1 MAKKKPH
8 IRISDDSSLKR
19 VAVLVDTSTT
29 WGRRIITGIHDFSRR
44 SGCWQFFVEARGM
57 EEHLEVLPVWSV
69 EGVIARISRSEMTE
83 KLNTLQ
89 VPVVNVS
96 GIDLPNT
103 HFPRVSTNMDSSA
116 SLAVEHFVERG
127 FKHFAYFSLKGLTYV
142 AAQQNAFVRRVEE
155 RGYQCTTFGV
165 ETHLG
170 AEPDWGFD
178 LHKLANWLQEL
189 PKPVGIFTWNA
200 SSAREV
206 LFVCQSAKVVV
217 PEEVAVLSGADDD
230 LLCEVSHVPISAIV
244 PAAEKIGF
252 EAARTLDVL
261 MNGRRSP
268 KQPILLDPLRVMARQ
283 STDTLAIPDP
293 VLVRAMNFI
302 RTHAANLIQV
312 SEVAAYAGTSRRVL
326 ERRFAQL
333 LGRSPA
339 EEIRRQH
346 FERAKQLLIETDM
359 QIPEIADASGFGSPE
374 YMAYVFRH
382 AIQQSPRKYRE
393 LNPKVGPR

>member
-1 MAKKKPH
+1 M
-8 IRISDDSSLKR
+8 
-19 VAVLVDTSTT
+19 
-29 WGRRIITGIHDFSRR
+29 
-44 SGCWQFFVEARGM
+44 
-57 EEHLEVLPVWSV
+57 
-69 EGVIARISRSEMTE
+69 
-83 KLNTLQ
+83 
-89 VPVVNVS
+89 
-96 GIDLPNT
+96 
-103 HFPRVSTNMDSSA
+103 
-116 SLAVEHFVERG
+116 
-127 FKHFAYFSLKGLTYV
+127 
-142 AAQQNAFVRRVEE
+142 RRVEE
-155 RGYQCTTFGV
+155 RGYQCATFGV

-178 LHKLANWLQEL
+178 LRKLANWLQEL

-206 LFVCQSAKVVV
+206 LFGCQSAKVVV

-283 STDTLAIPDP
+283 STDTLAINDP
-293 VLVRAMNFI
+293 ILVRALSFI
-302 RTHAANLIQV
+302 RGRAANLIQV
-312 SEVAAYAGTSRRVL
+312 SDVAAHAGTSRRVL

-382 AIQQSPRKYRE
+382 EIQQSPRRYRE
-393 LNPKVGPR
+393 LNPKAGPR

>member
-8 IRISDDSSLKR
+8 IRIRSDSSLKR

-44 SGCWQFFVEARGM
+44 SGGWQFFVEARGM
-57 EEHLEVLPVWSV
+57 EERLEVLPVWPV
-69 EGVIARISRSEMTE
+69 EGVIARVSRPEMVDA
-83 KLNTLQ
+83 LNALR

-96 GIDLPNT
+96 GIELPNT
-103 HFPRVSTNMDSSA
+103 HFPRVSTNMHSSA

-127 FKHFAYFSLKGLTYV
+127 FKNFAYFSLKGLPYV
-142 AAQQNAFVRRVEE
+142 ADQQNAFVQRVEE
-155 RGYQCTTFGV
+155 RGHQCTTFGV
-165 ETHLG
+165 EAHHG

-178 LHKLANWLQEL
+178 LRKLAKWLREL

-206 LFVCQSAKVVV
+206 LFGCQSAKVVV

-244 PAAEKIGF
+244 PAAEQIGF

-261 MNGRRSP
+261 MKGRRSP

-283 STDTLAIPDP
+283 STDTLAIHDP
-293 VLVRAMNFI
+293 ILIQALNFI
-302 RTHAANLIQV
+302 RSNAANLIQV
-312 SEVAAYAGTSRRVL
+312 SEVAAHAGTSRRVL

-339 EEIRRQH
+339 EEIRRHH
-346 FERAKQLLIETDM
+346 FDRAKKLLVETDM
-359 QIPEIADASGFGSPE
+359 RIPEIANASGFGSPE
-374 YMAYVFRH
+374 YMAYVFRQE
-382 AIQQSPRKYRE
+382 IQQSPRKYRE
-393 LNPKVGPR
+393 LTKTSGTT